1 MRLSGGA
8 HTMEG
13 RLELLTNG
21 SWSTICDDDSL
32 TDAEATYMCKMFS
45 SYPINM

>member
-32 TDAEATYMCKMFS
+32 TDA
-45 SYPINM
+45 